1 MIVLYTIG
9 CPSCRVLEE
18 KLNKKKI
25 KFSIC
30 TDTEKMIELG
40 MTTMPVLE
48 VDGVRMNYNQAFAWV
63 SEQEGHN

>member
-48 VDGVRMNYNQAFAWV
+48 VDGVRMNFKEAINWV
-63 SEQEGHN
+63 NSKE